1 MLLGHRPD
9 LTPTD
14 QWQPIRRIG
23 RPRIDAA
30 GSELFNVRVTLAV
43 TPSSDWRAAFS
54 QFENGVER
62 STFMFEN
69 PCLVGNTLSLC
80 GVREQDVEFWFKL
93 IDTKIA
99 GANVQYADW
108 TPPTLAAVRERE
120 AAGAQRQRDAQDR
133 ADRIAKRW
141 QAPDA

>member
-1 MLLGHRPD
+1 MFLGQRPD

-14 QWQPIRRIG
+14 QWQPVRRIG

-30 GSELFNVRVTLAV
+30 ASDVFNVRVTLAV
-43 TPSSDWRAAFS
+43 TPSADWREAFI

-80 GVREQDVEFWFKL
+80 GVREKDVEFWFRL

-99 GANVQYADW
+99 GANVQYTDW
-108 TPPTLAAVRERE
+108 TPPTLAAARERE
-120 AAGAQRQRDAQDR
+120 AAGAQRQHDAQDR
-133 ADRIAKRW
+133 ADQIAKRW

>member
-1 MLLGHRPD
+1 MLVGHRPD
-9 LTPTD
+9 LTPTE

-30 GSELFNVRVTLAV
+30 ASEVFNVWVTLAV
-43 TPSSDWRAAFS
+43 TPSSDWRAAFI
-54 QFENGVER
+54 QFEKGVER

-69 PCLVGNTLSLC
+69 PSLVGNTLSLS
-80 GVREQDVEFWFKL
+80 GVREKDVEFWFRL

-99 GANVQYADW
+99 GANVQYTDW
-108 TPPTLAAVRERE
+108 TPPTLAAVRKRE

-133 ADRIAKRW
+133 ADQIAKRW